1 METYTSIFRTQS
13 VRYFLTTYISLLL
26 LWKIFLAM
34 ALADISAVV
43 PLSLQFFVIF
53 LITIESVHAKKVLQA
68 WVIIFVLVAQTIKI
82 VAKLL
87 ASASGELEYITSFS
101 FAFNVFQ
108 FFMGLLMLYLA
119 RVMMK

>member
-26 LWKIFLAM
+26 IWKIFLAL
-34 ALADISAVV
+34 ALSDISAVV

-53 LITIESVHAKKVLQA
+53 LITIESAYAKKVLQA
-68 WVIIFVLVAQTIKI
+68 WVIIFVLLAQTIKI

-87 ASASGELEYITSFS
+87 ASASGELEYITSYT
-101 FAFNVFQ
+101 FAFNIFQ
-108 FFMGLLMLYLA
+108 FFMGLVMLYLA